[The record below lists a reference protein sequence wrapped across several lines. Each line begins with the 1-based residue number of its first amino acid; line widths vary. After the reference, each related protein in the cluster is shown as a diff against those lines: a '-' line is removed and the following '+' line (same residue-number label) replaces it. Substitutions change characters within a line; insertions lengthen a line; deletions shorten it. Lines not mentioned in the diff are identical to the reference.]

1 MVKELKKET
10 STSNK
15 LILVTVR
22 LSKEQLEK
30 IDEIA
35 YKKQVNR
42 SDVIREAVDEY
53 LEKHS
58 AM

>member
-1 MVKELKKET
+1 MSKQLV
-10 STSNK
+10 
-15 LILVTVR
+15 LVTVR
-22 LSKEQLEK
+22 LSKEQVEK

-42 SDVIREAVDEY
+42 SDIIREAVDEY

>member
-1 MVKELKKET
+1 MKKET

-15 LILVTVR
+15 LVLVTVR
-22 LSKEQLEK
+22 LSKEQLER

>member
-1 MVKELKKET
+1 VVKELKKET

>member
-1 MVKELKKET
+1 
-10 STSNK
+10 
-15 LILVTVR
+15 VR
-22 LSKEQLEK
+22 LSREQVER

-35 YKKQVNR
+35 YKRQVNR

-58 AM
+58 VK